1 MEKNGKEQGSSDGEE
16 HYKSSSSKEEKE
28 EKKVKKEKKEK
39 KLLSKKREKEKS
51 EEEERDDIIVGE
63 KEVAFLLDKRKRI
76 TVHKFKGQLK
86 VDIREYYED
95 NGEMKPGKKGISL
108 NNDNWQKLKEFVDKI
123 DEAIDNI
130 K

>member
-28 EKKVKKEKKEK
+28 EKKDKKEKKF
-39 KLLSKKREKEKS
+39 LSKKREKEKS

>member
-28 EKKVKKEKKEK
+28 EKKVNKEKKEK
-39 KLLSKKREKEKS
+39 KFLSKKREKEKS

-130 K
+130 N

>member
-28 EKKVKKEKKEK
+28 EKKVKKEKK
-39 KLLSKKREKEKS
+39 LLSKKRQKEKS

>member
-1 MEKNGKEQGSSDGEE
+1 M
-16 HYKSSSSKEEKE
+16 
-28 EKKVKKEKKEK
+28 
-39 KLLSKKREKEKS
+39 SKKREKEKS

>member
-1 MEKNGKEQGSSDGEE
+1 MEKNGKEQGSSDEEE

-28 EKKVKKEKKEK
+28 EKKVNKEKKEK

>member
-28 EKKVKKEKKEK
+28 EKKVNKEKKEK

>member
-39 KLLSKKREKEKS
+39 KFLSKKIEKEKS